1 MTPQPPDAF
10 VEVRMRRR
18 ASYRRTLW
26 LSVRMHQFSAFC
38 GILSLA
44 LSVLLMVGTGNEP
57 PFWSLAVSMALVF
70 NGLGQASW
78 VKARIS
84 REEARWAREDSDM
97 RSA

>member
-57 PFWSLAVSMALVF
+57 PLWSLALSMALGVQRPRA
-70 NGLGQASW
+70 GVMGEGAHLPRGGPLG
-78 VKARIS
+78 AR
-84 REEARWAREDSDM
+84 RFGYA
-97 RSA
+97 